1 MSDVEGIVLTGVYG
15 VGKSSVVAEMAYLLE
30 QREIGYGA
38 IDVDWLWWLEIPDL
52 SEEQHRDILFA
63 NLKAVVAN
71 YLDAG
76 ASRFLLAWS
85 IRNQEDLDSLRS
97 VVPFPLRVIALTTSL
112 ENIKERLSADVT
124 TERQKDI
131 RNS

>member
-52 SEEQHRDILFA
+52 SEEQHGIFCLQIS
-63 NLKAVVAN
+63 K
-71 YLDAG
+71 
-76 ASRFLLAWS
+76 
-85 IRNQEDLDSLRS
+85 
-97 VVPFPLRVIALTTSL
+97 P
-112 ENIKERLSADVT
+112 
-124 TERQKDI
+124 
-131 RNS
+131 